1 MGLYDDEKFFESYA
15 EMPRSRLGLRA
26 AGEWAQFERLL
37 PRDMAGLD
45 LLDLGCG
52 YGWHC
57 AYCASRGARR
67 VLGIDPSERM
77 LARAREINAAERI
90 EYRLCAV
97 EDFGWPEAEFDLC
110 ISNLA
115 LHYVAELPPVFA
127 GVYRALRPGG
137 AFALNIE
144 HPVFTSGVNEDW
156 QRDAAGR
163 ILHWPVD
170 RYFEPGA
177 RRTLFCGC
185 EVTKYHHSLAQ
196 ILGGLLEAGFTL
208 AAVDEARP
216 SPEMLAAD
224 PAMYDELR
232 RPMMLLV
239 RAEKR

>member
-1 MGLYDDEKFFESYA
+1 MKIAVITGASSGMGREFAKGIDA
-15 EMPRSRLGLRA
+15 E
-26 AGEWAQFERLL
+26 ERLDEIWL
-37 PRDMAGLD
+37 I
-45 LLDLGCG
+45 
-52 YGWHC
+52 
-57 AYCASRGARR
+57 ARR
-67 VLGIDPSERM
+67 RERLEE
-77 LARAREINAAERI
+77 LA
-90 EYRLCAV
+90 
-97 EDFGWPEAEFDLC
+97 
-110 ISNLA
+110 
-115 LHYVAELPPVFA
+115 PVFA

-232 RPMMLLV
+232 RPIMLLV